1 MPPTGEDRQEPRKRG
16 ATAGSRVTWVAFG
29 KAQLTAVFSAS
40 PSAMASSGDS
50 STTSRPPPSS
60 GTRIT
65 MPRPS
70 LVTSSGPSPVRGF
83 IAAIRHPLSCLGAAG
98 TSRGLRHPLR
108 FPAGPASHNHVDQY
122 LYYPEFRPAVLTI
135 SVPADASLSGEC
147 QARLGSG
154 GEIGALTDHLRGSS
168 GEGGAAPGPAE
179 TRDHRA
185 ATLAFLRQE
194 QPTYQGRRV
203 RPPRRRPPRRAVPR
217 APRRCARPRRRG
229 RSAPAAGSFRPRR
242 ARRPFRSGTRRSG
255 RG

>member
-1 MPPTGEDRQEPRKRG
+1 VPPTGEDRQEPRKRG

-179 TRDHRA
+179 TRGDACVPAPGA
-185 ATLAFLRQE
+185 ADLPGQASQ
-194 QPTYQGRRV
+194 
-203 RPPRRRPPRRAVPR
+203 A
-217 APRRCARPRRRG
+217 
-229 RSAPAAGSFRPRR
+229 SAPAAAASRSSSCTQTMCSATSTRSVSASRWELPSA
-242 ARRPFRSGTRRSG
+242 ARQEAIPE
-255 RG
+255 